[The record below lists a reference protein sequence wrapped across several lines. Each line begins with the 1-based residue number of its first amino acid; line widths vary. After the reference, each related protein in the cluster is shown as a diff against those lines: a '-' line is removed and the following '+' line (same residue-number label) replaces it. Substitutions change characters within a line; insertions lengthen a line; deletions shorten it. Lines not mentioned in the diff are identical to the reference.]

1 MDIPNLRWWGWGTV
15 DQTYM
20 PENRSRFWSML
31 QKWLDLS
38 TKPEELPPV
47 DLEAIELRP
56 SRMDDPVRASL
67 ERLLGTQGVRVD
79 KRARIEHTYGKSY
92 QDLIR
97 ARAGTFPNPPD
108 GVVYPADEGQVAAIL
123 SWATER
129 NVVVVPFGG
138 GSSTWGGVE
147 PKPAERLALSLDTTR
162 LNRVV
167 SLDPISHTA
176 RIQAGAR
183 GPELETALNARG
195 FTLGHFPHSFEF
207 STLGGWIA
215 TRAAGQ
221 ASTGYGRIAEMTRE
235 VRLVS
240 PVGLVETQS
249 LTATTSSPELLC
261 VLAGSE
267 GAYGVITEATM
278 SIHPQPT
285 LRDYRGF
292 LFHEME
298 DGVTALRTLVQKGPR
313 PTVATLSDAAET
325 ASLAVLSSEHPTL
338 RALGDRML
346 EMYLTWKEYDL
357 ANGSCFLI
365 VGYDGEP
372 DRVSKQWQEATT
384 ICRDYGGLALGRAPG
399 VAWKRDQ
406 FSYPYLRDKLIGM
419 GVMIDTVK
427 AVTSWSNLLPLY
439 EEVTS
444 VLRTVIPAT
453 GGGKGY
459 VKSQV
464 SHARPSSACLAMTFI
479 GRQVP
484 GQELEQWWAVRQA
497 AIEVIAAKGGTPS
510 YPLGPGQDH
519 TQWLKREVG
528 PIGVALLHTL
538 KQTLDP
544 AGIMNPGVLLT
555 V

>member
-1 MDIPNLRWWGWGTV
+1 
-15 DQTYM
+15 
-20 PENRSRFWSML
+20 ML
-31 QKWLDLS
+31 GPQN
-38 TKPEELPPV
+38 
-47 DLEAIELRP
+47 
-56 SRMDDPVRASL
+56 
-67 ERLLGTQGVRVD
+67 VRVD
-79 KRARIEHTYGKSY
+79 KRSRIEHTYGKSY
-92 QDLIR
+92 RDLIR
-97 ARAGTFPNPPD
+97 ARAGIFPAPPD
-108 GVVYPADEGQVAAIL
+108 GVVYPIDEGQVAAIL

-129 NVVVVPFGG
+129 DVAVIPFGG
-138 GSSTWGGVE
+138 GSSTLGDVE
-147 PKPAERLALSLDTTR
+147 PQPGERLVLSLDTSL

-167 SLDPISHTA
+167 ALDPISHTA

-183 GPELETALNARG
+183 GPELEEALNARG

-215 TRAAGQ
+215 TRSAGQ

-249 LTATTSSPELLC
+249 LAATMSSPELLC

-278 SIHPQPT
+278 AIHPQPS

-292 LFHEME
+292 LFHQMK
-298 DGVTALRTLVQKGPR
+298 DGVAALRTLVQQGPR
-313 PTVATLSDAAET
+313 PTVANLSDAAET
-325 ASLAVLSSEHPTL
+325 ASLAMLSSDHPTL
-338 RALGDRML
+338 RAIGDRML

-372 DRVSKQWQEATT
+372 DQVAKQWQQATA
-384 ICRDYGGLALGRAPG
+384 ICRDHEGLPLGRTPG
-399 VAWKRDQ
+399 TAWKRDR
-406 FSYPYLRDKLIGM
+406 FTYPYLRDTLIGM
-419 GVMIDTVK
+419 GVMVDTIET
-427 AVTSWSNLLPLY
+427 VTSWSNLLPLY
-439 EEVTS
+439 KEVTS

-453 GGGKGY
+453 GGGTGY

-464 SHARPSSACLAMTFI
+464 YHARPSDACLSMTFI

-484 GQELEQWWAVRQA
+484 GEEIEQWWAVRRA
-497 AIEVIAAKGGTPS
+497 AMEVIAGAGGTLS
-510 YPLGPGQDH
+510 YPLSAEQDRAK
-519 TQWLKREVG
+519 WLAREVG
-528 PIGVALLHTL
+528 PIGVTILRAL
-538 KQTLDP
+538 KQALDP
-544 AGIMNPGVLLT
+544 AGIMNPGVLPP